1 MPKRRQ
7 PPQVPP
13 PPILAPSADPPA
25 WFTAR
30 RVLYARIAHG
40 RATPGYLV
48 RRGLDVPRFQR
59 DVVWT
64 PAQQVAYVQAV
75 VDGRLITSPIVIWDL
90 GRRHLVL
97 DGLQRLTALDL
108 PMVRDDGAD
117 HPRSFMAIDARTGK
131 VRIAQ
136 DPEFPL
142 IPVRW
147 FLVDRPR
154 ISALLRVLDDADFE
168 AAVAAET
175 VFADA
180 DLSYTTIEGSAE
192 VAFDAMRG
200 VNHPGVV
207 YDLSDLEANLQRC
220 EKEYT

>member
-1 MPKRRQ
+1 MTKRRT
-7 PPQVPP
+7 PPQAPP
-13 PPILAPSADPPA
+13 PPILAPIADPPA

-30 RVLYARIAHG
+30 RTPYARIAHG
-40 RATPGYLV
+40 RGTPGYLV

-59 DVVWT
+59 DVVWSRS
-64 PAQQVAYVQAV
+64 QQTAYVQAI
-75 VDGRLITSPIVIWDL
+75 VDGRMLTAPIVIWDL

-108 PMVRDDGAD
+108 PMTRDDGET
-117 HPRSFMAIDARTGK
+117 HPRSHVAINARTGK

-147 FLVDRPR
+147 FFADRPR
-154 ISALLRVLDDADFE
+154 ISALLRALNDADFE

-175 VFADA
+175 VCADA
-180 DLSYTTIEGSAE
+180 DLSYTTIEGAAE

-200 VNHPGVV
+200 LNHPGVV
-207 YDLSDLEANLQRC
+207 YDLSELEANLLRY
-220 EKEYT
+220 EKEYA